1 MNVIDLACWKFTE
14 PQSMRGIAQ
23 HCQAEC
29 MLLCKLCELQ
39 TIVSD
44 LLVGR
49 LCHYRVSEGGVS
61 RSYFDNHNIKDVKA
75 YALGSF
81 LLQGPNSSYY
91 PHGTRNSPGLTS
103 WKNFHNS
110 SNLGSWGGT
119 SHNRKGWQKIQVC
132 SCCTLVQRYPEDFTS
147 LELPKLDL
155 KIQS

>member
-39 TIVSD
+39 TIASD

-61 RSYFDNHNIKDVKA
+61 RIYFDNHNIKDFKD

-81 LLQGPNSSYY
+81 LLQGPNCFYY

-110 SNLGSWGGT
+110 SNLGSWGAQVTIERDGKRFRYAPVA
-119 SHNRKGWQKIQVC
+119 HWFRDIQ
-132 SCCTLVQRYPEDFTS
+132 RIS
-147 LELPKLDL
+147 LP
-155 KIQS
+155 QSSQS

>member
-81 LLQGPNSSYY
+81 LLQGPNSFYY

-110 SNLGSWGGT
+110 SNLGSWGA
-119 SHNRKGWQKIQVC
+119 QV
-132 SCCTLVQRYPEDFTS
+132 TIERDGKRFRFAPVAHWFRDIRRIS
-147 LELPKLDL
+147 LP
-155 KIQS
+155 